1 MIDFTDDTDYSVI
14 FRCVCPHYPLSEK
27 DLSILSIQVKG
38 NESWAQYTVP
48 LLESLCDLG
57 LLQSARDFR
66 EPGAL
71 TADWPK
77 VLEDAV
83 ACPKGCRNGVCG
95 SEGCVC
101 YPGFRGPECEKTTG
115 ELTVL
120 GIILSLFP
128 FWSQS

>member
-1 MIDFTDDTDYSVI
+1 MVDCAFYIKSSI
-14 FRCVCPHYPLSEK
+14 CLS
-27 DLSILSIQVKG
+27 LQRRPQVKG
-38 NESWAQYTVP
+38 NTSWAQYTVP

-101 YPGFRGPECEKTTG
+101 NPGFRGPECEKGTG
-115 ELTVL
+115 EMTA
-120 GIILSLFP
+120 
-128 FWSQS
+128 